1 MSVTE
6 IKQKFEQLTS
16 GKQELAD
23 NMSVKNKTSI
33 DTSKE
38 SNMNSS
44 SSNSSNASK
53 STDDNSSSTSEKK
66 QETSSERLSEPL
78 TDDNSNSDRYVLF
91 PIKHP
96 DIWDAYKKQESCM
109 WHASEVK
116 FTNKDK
122 EDWDSLTDGERLF
135 VKNVLAFF
143 ASSDGIVGENLG
155 TRFLREVKAPEARCF
170 YGFQI
175 MMENIHC
182 VVPET
187 MILTDKGY
195 YTISSMVGQKVNV
208 WNGKEFSTT
217 LVKLTSKDPVKVIKV
232 ILSNGI
238 ELETTTGHKW
248 IINRNGNDE
257 RIETS
262 DLEVGDKLSFY
273 RLPVITQGKDIPN
286 AYTNGMKFASD
297 RINKKETGSTMM
309 FEEIPLNTS
318 LHSKLEWIAGYLDV
332 ILLYQKYQQSTN
344 TSGSQVSQ
352 ETSSQS
358 PRSTQSSTSS
368 QSTRSSTPTVQTV
381 PTVWTIVDEY
391 RVLHKLQLMLH
402 TIGIHTYI
410 TRDMTDIYST
420 ASLEINAQVITKLN
434 QLGINFR
441 KASVNVEFNS
451 KTEEKHIY
459 IQDIRDE
466 ARYSETYCFNEP
478 KSNRGT
484 FNGIMTG
491 QSEVYSKLIDN
502 YITDPNEKTVL
513 FKAIDN
519 VMCIKQKGEWAQ
531 KWIESNESFAIRLIA
546 FAIVEG
552 IFFSGAFCCIF
563 WLCEKGKLPSL
574 RQSNRFISR
583 DEGQHTDFACLLYNS
598 HIKNK
603 LTDQVVHQIFDEA
616 VKIEQ
621 SFITESLPCSL
632 IGMNSDLMNEY
643 ICYVANRLLEQLGH
657 KPLYKG
663 VTQPFDF
670 MERISL
676 SNKSNFFEED
686 PTEYQIDVDSSQSN
700 SHGNSQSGG
709 QSNGQSGGQGS
720 SQRVSTSQQE
730 KQQKQETPHDVY
742 TGGASLSKEQEKTQP
757 ANKLTKLLNISDL
770 DLDSIDMSF

>member
-16 GKQELAD
+16 SKQELSD
-23 NMSVKNKTSI
+23 NMSGKNKTPV

-38 SNMNSS
+38 SNMNSN
-44 SSNSSNASK
+44 SNSSGK
-53 STDDNSSSTSEKK
+53 STAEDSLSTSEKK
-66 QETSSERLSEPL
+66 QETPSERLSEPL

-96 DIWDAYKKQESCM
+96 DMWDAYKKQESCM

-208 WNGKEFSTT
+208 WNGKEFSMT

-248 IINRNGNDE
+248 IINRNGSDE

-262 DLEVGDKLSFY
+262 ALEVGDKLSFY

-332 ILLYQKYQQSTN
+332 ILLYQKYQQSN
-344 TSGSQVSQ
+344 TTTLQTTTE
-352 ETSSQS
+352 ET
-358 PRSTQSSTSS
+358 
-368 QSTRSSTPTVQTV
+368 TVQASTTTTV

-410 TRDMTDIYST
+410 TRDMADIYST

-451 KTEEKHIY
+451 KSEEKHIY

-700 SHGNSQSGG
+700 SHGSSQSTGHSNGQSVGHSNG
-709 QSNGQSGGQGS
+709 QSNGQSTGQSIGQSNSQTS
-720 SQRVSTSQQE
+720 SQNIPSKQQE
-730 KQQKQETPHDVY
+730 KESNTDYSGTK
-742 TGGASLSKEQEKTQP
+742 GQEKTQSS
-757 ANKLTKLLNISDL
+757 NKLSKLLNISDL